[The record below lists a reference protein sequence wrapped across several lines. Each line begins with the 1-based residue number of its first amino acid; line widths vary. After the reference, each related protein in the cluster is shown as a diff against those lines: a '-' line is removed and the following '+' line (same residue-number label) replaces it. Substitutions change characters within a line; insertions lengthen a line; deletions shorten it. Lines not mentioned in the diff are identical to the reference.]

1 MDAPWVYVLWG
12 CAAYLLGSVS
22 FGDIV
27 ARLAKFPIRETGTGN
42 PGAANIF
49 REIGPKYAAAVMALD
64 LGKGMAATL
73 PALLLDMS
81 VWAGVA
87 GTAGVLAGHFLPVF
101 WGFRGGTGMVVAMGA
116 GVGLIPLGVLIA
128 APIALV
134 MVKLTKNAGYSGL
147 LFFLVAAPAGWWFHD
162 DAAGVIVTLAGAGAV
177 LVKSRIQYRRASQG
191 QPETTLR
198 ED

>member
-101 WGFRGGTGMVVAMGA
+101 WGFRGGTGMVVAIGA

-128 APIALV
+128 APITLV
-134 MVKLTKNAGYSGL
+134 FLKLSKNAGYSGL

-162 DAAGVIVTLAGAGAV
+162 DPAGVIVTLAGAAAV
-177 LVKSRIQYRRASQG
+177 LVKSRIQYRRG
-191 QPETTLR
+191 QPGSASN
-198 ED
+198 DPA

>member
-49 REIGPKYAAAVMALD
+49 REMGARYAAVVMVLD
-64 LGKGMAATL
+64 LAKGIAATL
-73 PALLLDMS
+73 PALLLGLPI
-81 VWAGVA
+81 WAGIA

-101 WGFRGGTGMVVAMGA
+101 WGFRGGTGMVVAIGA
-116 GVGLIPLGVLIA
+116 GVGLIPLGALIA
-128 APIALV
+128 APITLV
-134 MVKLTKNAGYSGL
+134 FLKLSKNAGYSGL
-147 LFFLVAAPAGWWFHD
+147 VFFVAAVPAGWWLHD
-162 DAAGVIVTLAGAGAV
+162 HPAGAMVTLAGAGAV
-177 LVKSRIQYRRASQG
+177 LVKSRIQYGRASQG
-191 QPETTLR
+191 QP
-198 ED
+198 